1 MLLIN
6 LLKLENRLQNIL
18 GNIKFNKLQVLV
30 GNIIHQIIFMLGL
43 DIVFLV
49 MLGKLLIFIKC
60 LNDFLW
66 KFYLK
71 LNKYLIQIKLYNFM

>member
-18 GNIKFNKLQVLV
+18 GNIKFNKLQILV

-49 MLGKLLIFIKC
+49 MLGKLLIFINC
-60 LNDFLW
+60 LNDF
-66 KFYLK
+66 
-71 LNKYLIQIKLYNFM
+71 FMEILFKIE

>member
-60 LNDFLW
+60 LNDF
-66 KFYLK
+66 
-71 LNKYLIQIKLYNFM
+71 FMEILFKIE

>member
-6 LLKLENRLQNIL
+6 LLKLENRLKNIL
-18 GNIKFNKLQVLV
+18 GNIKLIKLQVLV

-43 DIVFLV
+43 DIVYLV

-60 LNDFLW
+60 LNDF
-66 KFYLK
+66 FME
-71 LNKYLIQIKLYNFM
+71 NFI